1 MVFLL
6 STKDLKYKELSF
18 KIEIKGK
25 EGKILDKEESADRFG
40 LLMLFS
46 FGYNNWVVG
55 VEFEDVDSL
64 PLALSM
70 KGVMSSKT

>member
-25 EGKILDKEESADRFG
+25 EGKILDKEVSADGFG

-55 VEFEDVDSL
+55 VEFEDVYSL

>member
-25 EGKILDKEESADRFG
+25 EGKILDKEVSADGFG

>member
-18 KIEIKGK
+18 KIEIK
-25 EGKILDKEESADRFG
+25 DKEVLADGFG

-55 VEFEDVDSL
+55 VEFEDVYSL

>member
-25 EGKILDKEESADRFG
+25 EGKILDKEESADGFG
-40 LLMLFS
+40 FLMLFS

-64 PLALSM
+64 PSAWPCQ
-70 KGVMSSKT
+70 

>member
-25 EGKILDKEESADRFG
+25 EGKILDKEVSADGFG

-46 FGYNNWVVG
+46 FGYSNWVVG
-55 VEFEDVDSL
+55 VEFEDVYSL

>member
-18 KIEIKGK
+18 KIEIK
-25 EGKILDKEESADRFG
+25 DKEVLADGFG
-40 LLMLFS
+40 LLVLFS

-55 VEFEDVDSL
+55 VEFEDVYSL
-64 PLALSM
+64 PSAWPCQ
-70 KGVMSSKT
+70 